1 MNHKKLKPCRFC
13 GNKADYWRAS
23 KRIIDGYTDVVF
35 VRCRNCRASTKELEY
50 DARIHKNDSEY
61 DKVAELWNNGIY

>member
-1 MNHKKLKPCRFC
+1 MCNKELKLCPFC
-13 GNKADYWRAS
+13 GDEADYWRAS
-23 KRIIDGYTDVVF
+23 KRIVNGYTDVVF

-61 DKVAELWNNGIY
+61 DEVADLWNNRV